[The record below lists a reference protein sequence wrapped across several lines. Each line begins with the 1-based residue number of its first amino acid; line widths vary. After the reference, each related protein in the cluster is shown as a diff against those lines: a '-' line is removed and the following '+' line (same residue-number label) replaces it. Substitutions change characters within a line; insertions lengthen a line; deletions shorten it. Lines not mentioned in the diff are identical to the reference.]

1 MAKSS
6 KPGPK
11 SVDPASRGSSPSGV
25 SAGSPGKSMPA
36 KPLPGPAGKGL
47 PTSMKKALAK
57 KPAKGG
63 NMTGF
68 AGLVR

>member
-11 SVDPASRGSSPSGV
+11 SVDQASRGTGM
-25 SAGSPGKSMPA
+25 AGNPGKSLPA
-36 KPLPGPAGKGL
+36 KPFAGPAGKGL